1 MKPTKWTTRLAVCL
15 ALAPAAAATS
25 GCLLIAVG
33 AAGAAGAGTVAYVRG
48 ELDAAL
54 DSPYEAVVG
63 SANDAL
69 SQLQFAKVSESK
81 DAFTAD
87 LLARTADDT
96 KIELHIVRKADRLTD
111 VKIRIGV
118 FGDEAKSRAILDQI
132 KTNLH

>member
-1 MKPTKWTTRLAVCL
+1 MATAL
-15 ALAPAAAATS
+15 ALGAALAATG
-25 GCLLIAVG
+25 GCFLVAVG

-48 ELDAAL
+48 ELDAVL
-54 DSPYEAVVG
+54 DRPYEAVVG

-87 LLARTADDT
+87 LIARTADDT
-96 KIELHIVRKADRLTD
+96 KIELQITRKADRLTE

>member
-1 MKPTKWTTRLAVCL
+1 MKTTTCAARLAAAL
-15 ALAPAAAATS
+15 ALAAAAATS
-25 GCLLIAVG
+25 GCFLVAVG

-48 ELDAAL
+48 ELDATL

-63 SANDAL
+63 AANDSL
-69 SQLQFAKVSESK
+69 GQLQFAKVSESK

-87 LLARTADDT
+87 LLARTAEDT
-96 KIELHIVRKADRLTD
+96 KIELKIVRKADRLTS
-111 VKIRIGV
+111 VAIRIGV